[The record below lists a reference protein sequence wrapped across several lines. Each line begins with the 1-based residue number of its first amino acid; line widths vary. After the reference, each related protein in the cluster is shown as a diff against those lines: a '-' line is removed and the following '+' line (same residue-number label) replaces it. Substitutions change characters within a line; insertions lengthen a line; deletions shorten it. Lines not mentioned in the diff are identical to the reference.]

1 MLSHVRIH
9 AHAFKIKEAHPLLES
24 SAITKRYG
32 RMLALDRVTLCLEP
46 GHSYAMLGPNGS
58 GKTTWMKL
66 AADLLLPTSGT
77 MLLNGKPVSKQ
88 TRGRVAYMSTE
99 NFLYPWMA
107 VRDVG
112 LYFRRFFPDYDLDL
126 FKQSVAY
133 MELRPVMK
141 MRSLSSGMMAKLK
154 VAATLARKAE
164 VYLFDEPFNG
174 IDLIA
179 RDDIASMILNRLT
192 PQTVMVLSSHLVEE
206 LEAVTDRAVFMRG
219 GKVLAVSGN
228 EDLRQRGIT
237 MADAYREV
245 YGMGGRL
252 IE

>member
-1 MLSHVRIH
+1 M
-9 AHAFKIKEAHPLLES
+9 LES

-32 RMLALDRVTLCLEP
+32 TMTALDRVTLCLEP

-66 AADLLLPTSGT
+66 AADLLLPTSGK
-77 MLLNGKPVSKQ
+77 MLLDGEPVSKQ
-88 TRGRVAYMSTE
+88 TRGKVAYMSTE
-99 NFLYPWMA
+99 NFLYSWMS

-112 LYFRRFFPDYDLDL
+112 LYFKRFFPDYDLDL
-126 FKQSVAY
+126 FEQSVAY
-133 MELRPVMK
+133 MELRPDMK
-141 MRSLSSGMMAKLK
+141 MRMLSSGMMAKLK
-154 VAATLARKAE
+154 VAATLARHAK

-179 RDDIASMILNRLT
+179 RDDIATMILHQLT

-206 LEAVTDRAVFMRG
+206 LEAVTDRAVFMRN
-219 GKVLAVSGN
+219 GKVLAVSSN
-228 EDLRQRGIT
+228 EELRERGIT

-245 YGMGGRL
+245 YGMRGRL
-252 IE
+252 IQ

>member
-1 MLSHVRIH
+1 MQI
-9 AHAFKIKEAHPLLES
+9 KKEARPLLES

-32 RMLALDRVTLCLEP
+32 AMTALDRVTLCLEP

-66 AADLLLPTSGT
+66 AADLLLPTEGA
-77 MLLNGKPVSKQ
+77 MLLDGEPVSRQ
-88 TRGRVAYMSTE
+88 TRSKVAYMSTE
-99 NFLYPWMA
+99 NFLYPWMT

-112 LYFRRFFPDYDLDL
+112 LYFKRFFPDYELD
-126 FKQSVAY
+126 FFERAIAF
-133 MELRPVMK
+133 MELKPGLK
-141 MRSLSSGMMAKLK
+141 MRALSSGMMAKLK
-154 VAATLARKAE
+154 VAATLARRAE

-179 RDDIASMILNRLT
+179 RDDIAAMIRSRLT
-192 PQTVMVLSSHLVEE
+192 PGTVMVLSSHLVEE

-219 GKVLAVSGN
+219 GKVLAVTGN
-228 EDLRQRGIT
+228 EELRARGIG

-245 YGMGGRL
+245 YGMGGGRKP
-252 IE
+252 